1 MTATLTAAIVA
12 PEFIRQVAHS
22 FGKACD
28 SYLPAARLQ
37 QQVALDALT
46 LLPAD
51 KQGHLLDLGCGPGWI
66 HPRFTAYCNQFTAAD
81 LSAGMLAK
89 AASQQLA
96 SHIASPLTTTYV
108 QADAQQLP
116 LPAQSV
122 DKLFSSLMLQ
132 WCPKPAAVFAEAER
146 ILAPG
151 GRIVMTTL
159 VDGTLAELKQAF
171 ASLDQQQHINHFLP
185 AADVVAAAGSVSNIR
200 WQFEQRCYPLFY
212 TDVVSLAREL
222 KALGANQVAGRQS
235 RGLTGKGYWQQ
246 LAAAYDL
253 NRTTLGLPA
262 SYQVL
267 IITGYKNA
275 S

>member
-1 MTATLTAAIVA
+1 MTAVSAATA
-12 PEFIRQVAHS
+12 ESFIRQVAQS

-37 QQVALDALT
+37 QQVALDALS

-66 HPRFTAYCNQFTAAD
+66 HPRFASYCSHFTAAD

-89 AASQQLA
+89 AASQRLPAHLA
-96 SHIASPLTTTYV
+96 TPLATNYV

-116 LPAQSV
+116 LAARSV

-132 WCPKPAAVFAEAER
+132 WCAKPAAVFAEIDR
-146 ILAPG
+146 VLAPG
-151 GRIVMTTL
+151 GRVVLTTL

-171 ASLDQQQHINHFLP
+171 ASLDQQQHVNRFLP
-185 AADVVAAAGSVSNIR
+185 AAEVIAAAEPVSSIR

-212 TDVVSLAREL
+212 PDVISLAREL

-253 NRTTLGLPA
+253 NRTALGLPA

-275 S
+275 N

>member
-1 MTATLTAAIVA
+1 MTAVTAAQQ
-12 PEFIRQVAHS
+12 FTHQVAHS

-37 QQVALDALT
+37 QQVALDALA

-51 KQGHLLDLGCGPGWI
+51 QQGHLLDLGCGPGWI
-66 HPRFTAYCNQFTAAD
+66 HPRFAAYCRNFTAVD

-89 AASQQLA
+89 AASQPLA
-96 SHIASPLTTTYV
+96 THVATALTTAYV

-116 LPAQSV
+116 LPAHSV

-132 WCPKPAAVFAEAER
+132 WCPEPAAVFAEIER
-146 ILAPG
+146 IVAPG
-151 GRIVMTTL
+151 GRVVLTTL

-171 ASLDQQQHINHFLP
+171 ARLDQQQHVNRFLP
-185 AADVVAAAGSVSNIR
+185 AADVVAAAGSVSSIR

-212 TDVVSLAREL
+212 TDVISLAHEL

-235 RGLTGKGYWQQ
+235 RGLTGKGYWKN
-246 LAAAYDL
+246 LAAAYESH
-253 NRTTLGLPA
+253 RTTLGLPA

-267 IITGYKNA
+267 IISGYKNA
-275 S
+275 I

>member
-1 MTATLTAAIVA
+1 MTAVSAETAQ
-12 PEFIRQVAHS
+12 EFIRQVAHS

-37 QQVALDALT
+37 QQVALDALA

-66 HPRFTAYCNQFTAAD
+66 HPRFASYCSQFTAAD

-89 AASQQLA
+89 AASQPLA
-96 SHIASPLTTTYV
+96 THLATNYV

-116 LPAQSV
+116 LPAHSV

-132 WCPKPAAVFAEAER
+132 WCAKPAAVFAEIDR

-151 GRIVMTTL
+151 GRVVLTTL

-171 ASLDQQQHINHFLP
+171 ASLDQQQHVNRFLP
-185 AADVVAAAGSVSNIR
+185 AAEVIAAAKPVSSIR

-212 TDVVSLAREL
+212 PDVISLAREL

-235 RGLTGKGYWQQ
+235 RGLTGKGYWQH
-246 LAAAYDL
+246 LAGAYDIH
-253 NRTTLGLPA
+253 RSTLGLPA

-267 IITGYKNA
+267 IISGYKDAN
-275 S
+275 

>member
-1 MTATLTAAIVA
+1 MTAVSAVTA
-12 PEFIRQVAHS
+12 EGFIRQVAQS

-37 QQVALDALT
+37 QQVALDALS
-46 LLPAD
+46 LLPTD

-66 HPRFTAYCNQFTAAD
+66 HPRFASYCNQFTAAD

-89 AASQQLA
+89 AATQHLA
-96 SHIASPLTTTYV
+96 TNYM

-116 LPAQSV
+116 LPAHSV

-132 WCPKPAAVFAEAER
+132 WCPKPAVVFAEIDR
-146 ILAPG
+146 VLAPG
-151 GRIVMTTL
+151 GRVVLTTL

-171 ASLDQQQHINHFLP
+171 ASLDQQQHVNRFLP
-185 AADVVAAAGSVSNIR
+185 AAEVIAAAKPVSSMR

-212 TDVVSLAREL
+212 PDVISLAREL

-235 RGLTGKGYWQQ
+235 RGLTGKRYWQQ
-246 LAAAYDL
+246 LAAAYEL

-267 IITGYKNA
+267 IITGYKDAN
-275 S
+275 